1 MNPETLKD
9 WTRAVVDGFLVQKIP
24 LNDGITK
31 LAAEQHLNDKQIA
44 RVVEAANQTA
54 YLKLHASSKDKTFEF
69 PLASVA
75 EIREKLLTPSH
86 EKTAGQD
93 ASRDPFQ
100 FAKGLG
106 HSLEKQATEAPV
118 APLPKP
124 TVAEF
129 CLVMT
134 KEAEDIQRLAQEREV
149 QFVTFHKQAEE
160 FVKDPEWKVKL
171 ASVKQQKENIE
182 KVAAYLSNSNL
193 GVSPS
198 PFIKDEEL
206 SQAHMLLEKFAKV
219 SAMTKE
225 IKERREKMEKVAL
238 VAEMAGGL
246 GGLVPKLFHGVS
258 SVAAKG
264 VAGSAKYAAKNPVQT
279 GLMAWNASN
288 MVSKGKQPGTDQ
300 WVYGNE

>member
-86 EKTAGQD
+86 EKTAGQ
-93 ASRDPFQ
+93 AELKDPLQ
-100 FAKGLG
+100 FIKGLG
-106 HSLEKQATEAPV
+106 QPLEKRAAESPA

-134 KEAEDIQRLAQEREV
+134 KEAEDIQKLVQERDI
-149 QFVTFHKQAEE
+149 QFVSFHKQAGE
-160 FVKDPEWKVKL
+160 FLKDPEWRVKL
-171 ASVKQQKENIE
+171 ASVKHQKEHIE
-182 KVAAYLSNSNL
+182 KVAAYLWSPNL
-193 GVSPS
+193 GVSAS

-206 SQAHMLLEKFAKV
+206 TQAHKLLEKFAEV

-225 IKERREKMEKVAL
+225 IRARQEKMEKVAL

-246 GGLVPKLFHGVS
+246 GGLLPKLFHGAS

-264 VAGSAKYAAKNPVQT
+264 VAGSAKYVAKNPVQT